1 MLINFFLITFNNE
14 MRNSATGD
22 ITSYCSNLTKKL
34 KIPWKNFTMTSVD
47 FQADEK
53 LPKGKN

>member
-1 MLINFFLITFNNE
+1 